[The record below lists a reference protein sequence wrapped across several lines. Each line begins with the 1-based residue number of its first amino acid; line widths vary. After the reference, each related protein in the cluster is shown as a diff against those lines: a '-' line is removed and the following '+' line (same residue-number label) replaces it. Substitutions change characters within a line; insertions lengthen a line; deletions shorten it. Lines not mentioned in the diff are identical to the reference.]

1 VVIAGCDSNLKF
13 HCLSATSPGCTHD
26 SVGWYKSSLCQNL
39 FLPKRLPSKYFAIGD
54 DAFTNTNNFLTPF
67 SGRNIGIEKDSYNY
81 HISAMRQSIER
92 AFGLL
97 VAKWGIFGE
106 NSPSHLIDGLW

>member
-1 VVIAGCDSNLKF
+1 
-13 HCLSATSPGCTHD
+13 
-26 SVGWYKSSLCQNL
+26 VGWYKSSLCQNL

-81 HISAMRQSIER
+81 HISAMRQSLSQSGES
-92 AFGLL
+92 
-97 VAKWGIFGE
+97 FGE
-106 NSPSHLIDGLW
+106 NSPSLLIDGLW